1 MNGFTIWE
9 HALRKSKA
17 NLSEGDDEVWVS
29 WMNSV
34 ETYLVGGFKHVLF
47 SIIYGIILPIHY
59 YFSEGLKP
67 PTSYSIAGDFN
78 WWISNHKKKESSYK
92 VSIIYDVLKPEKK
105 QTV

>member
-1 MNGFTIWE
+1 
-9 HALRKSKA
+9 
-17 NLSEGDDEVWVS
+17 
-29 WMNSV
+29 
-34 ETYLVGGFKHVLF
+34 
-47 SIIYGIILPIHY
+47 
-59 YFSEGLKP
+59 LKP